1 MTIVNMHDAKT
12 RLSSLVEGLE
22 SGRENEI
29 ILARNGK
36 PVAKLVP
43 FSSPIRI
50 GAGKHIFAGLD
61 LPQTVEEF
69 NQSDAEIEK
78 DFEESAKSSLFP

>member
-1 MTIVNMHDAKT
+1 MATVNMHDAKT

-43 FSSPIRI
+43 FSSPVRI

-61 LPQTVEEF
+61 LPKTLEEF
-69 NQSDAEIEK
+69 NKLDKEIAK